1 MIEKL
6 YKYFPLEAGRSP
18 KLQQLFP
25 CLPTRIKYIRC
36 FFENSIKRVFFIIL
50 MKTIQL
56 FFIIKILNKMNV
68 KYFGNI
74 KF

>member
-1 MIEKL
+1 VIEKL

-36 FFENSIKRVFFIIL
+36 FFENSIKRVFFYNFNENNAIIL
-50 MKTIQL
+50 
-56 FFIIKILNKMNV
+56 
-68 KYFGNI
+68 YF
-74 KF
+74 